1 VVVALNATA
10 TRFFI
15 VTIFVLGD
23 VHGDVAR
30 ASERVARPSGPSAKW
45 LGFPNARAAMDF
57 DIVRQSARVVP
68 LRTANET

>member
-15 VTIFVLGD
+15 VIIFVLGD

-30 ASERVARPSGPSAKW
+30 ASERVARLSGPSAKW
-45 LGFPNARAAMDF
+45 LGFPNANGG
-57 DIVRQSARVVP
+57 IEI
-68 LRTANET
+68 ANSNNYTSTRK